1 MHAASDALS
10 LNTYHGRRKF
20 WCAATDD
27 LRAWAYGTP
36 AGRLYGSTSSPV
48 TGARIGPVAWKGSGE
63 RALARRMYQR
73 LGQGWL
79 LIAGRGA

>member
-1 MHAASDALS
+1 
-10 LNTYHGRRKF
+10 
-20 WCAATDD
+20 
-27 LRAWAYGTP
+27 
-36 AGRLYGSTSSPV
+36 LYGSTSSPV